1 MEPQNYKI
9 LPRAAVIQDMSGF
22 GKVSLTEAI
31 PVMSGMG
38 IEVCPLPTAILS
50 THTYEFK
57 NYTLCD
63 MTDEMI
69 KIIDHWREI
78 GLEFDAVFSGYM
90 SSKRQL
96 EITKDFMLEQR
107 KCGAKIVVDPVMG
120 DNALIDVQTVYSERM
135 KELIGGMK
143 ELSAIA
149 DSITPNLTE
158 ACILTGI
165 EYPNTAMSDY
175 EIREM
180 LKRLCDVGAPT
191 AAVTG
196 VMDGEKSMCVAVYDG
211 ERYFKIDCGYVERP
225 FHGTGDI
232 FTTVFTG
239 GLMKGKS
246 VIEAASLG
254 ADFVYEAIRKTVE
267 YPKQIPIR
275 QGVLFEAVLQEGY
288 FSRESHPDRVTV
300 IKG

>member
-1 MEPQNYKI
+1 MEPFNEKI
-9 LPRAAVIQDMSGF
+9 LPRAAVVQDMSGF

-63 MTDEMI
+63 LTDEMV
-69 KIIDHWREI
+69 KIINHWDEI

-90 SSKRQL
+90 SSERQV
-96 EITKDFMLEQR
+96 EITKSFMLAQR
-107 KCGAKIVVDPVMG
+107 EKGAKIVVDPVMG
-120 DNALIDVQTVYSERM
+120 DNALLDVQTVYSERM
-135 KELIGGMK
+135 RELIGGMK

-149 DSITPNLTE
+149 DAITPNLTE
-158 ACILTGI
+158 ACILTGM
-165 EYPNTAMSDY
+165 EYPKAAMSDG
-175 EIREM
+175 EIIEM
-180 LKRLCDVGAPT
+180 LKRLTDVGAPT

-211 ERYFKIDCGYVERP
+211 DNYYKIDCGYIERP

-239 GLMKGKS
+239 GLMQKKS
-246 VIEAASLG
+246 VLEAASLG

-267 YPKQIPIR
+267 YPNQIPIR
-275 QGVLFEAVLQEGY
+275 QGVLFELVLQEGY
-288 FSRESHPDRVTV
+288 FARESHPDRITV